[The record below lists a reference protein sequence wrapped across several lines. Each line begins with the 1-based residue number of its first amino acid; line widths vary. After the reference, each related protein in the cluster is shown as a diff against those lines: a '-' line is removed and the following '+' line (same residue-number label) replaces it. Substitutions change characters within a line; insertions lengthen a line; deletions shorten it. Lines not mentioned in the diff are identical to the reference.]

1 MDSLN
6 LKKLSLGALLIALG
20 SCQYESV
27 TIPTSTT
34 IYQTTV
40 PNNVI
45 IGGYN
50 YVSGDANLLAGY
62 YNQLSGSYNT
72 VQGNLNLLG
81 GY

>member
-20 SCQYESV
+20 SSQYGSV
-27 TIPTSTT
+27 TIPTSGT

-50 YVSGDANLLAGY
+50 YVSGDANQLAGY
-62 YNQLSGSYNT
+62 YNTLSGSYNT
-72 VQGNLNLLG
+72 IQGNLNLLG